1 MVSTKNKNLVDVH
14 PPEQGPPLSTEDLGY
29 QRVMFDK
36 QKFKEKEKKRLK
48 RMQIIEGEDLR
59 SQNQAVH
66 EDDRSIVPSGVKS
79 KKKVDTSDNK
89 EASSREETSA
99 AAFGRSQVVTVEGE
113 VELGSAAAGCLR
125 HTHGERWGE
134 LGGGSLSPFGESK
147 RGEVGLVAERFT

>member
-1 MVSTKNKNLVDVH
+1 
-14 PPEQGPPLSTEDLGY
+14 
-29 QRVMFDK
+29 MFDK

-89 EASSREETSA
+89 EASSR
-99 AAFGRSQVVTVEGE
+99 
-113 VELGSAAAGCLR
+113 
-125 HTHGERWGE
+125 
-134 LGGGSLSPFGESK
+134 
-147 RGEVGLVAERFT
+147 